1 LLQWPESTFS
11 QLERGFKRR
20 DVNVYEYK
28 SYTQW
33 MREDVKGPKKTVLV
47 ASVLIS
53 FFSVVSGSVLLIILL
68 FAYHEKNVGTPL
80 TILELATIISWVV
93 AILSYTVHDVT
104 NTILSK
110 EYNNYVFEKLDDE
123 SMLFR

>member
-1 LLQWPESTFS
+1 M
-11 QLERGFKRR
+11 
-20 DVNVYEYK
+20 YEYK